1 MAREMR
7 VIRGV
12 PIVDVGEWQASTGT
26 WTVSP
31 DDLAAAVAAVNDPAV
46 RLPRIWIGHDDAR
59 DTPGSDAGG
68 VAVGWASGLRTTNEG
83 RTLLADFHV
92 PPLLADTM
100 HAHFPS
106 RSVESWTNLRTATG
120 IEHALVIDG
129 IALLGRE
136 LPAVETLEDI
146 AELWGMTPDREP
158 APEDAPVLASRHR
171 IVCALGRDTPA
182 LAGPDNPRQEA
193 PVPSNAPAE
202 PTPATAPEAQAT
214 APEQPTPTPTPEPT
228 PAPEA
233 AAPAAPADTQPTPA
247 PAIPEGFVL
256 VEQGVYDDLQTRLAQ
271 VDDLVS
277 ERTAREANE
286 YAGQLVAA
294 GRISRASEESIA
306 AQYRE
311 DPARTRAICDLL
323 PEGTHE
329 APPVGRI
336 AASTAG
342 EQKVTED
349 TGVSTRLL
357 SGTQIQRL
365 RDRGVIPQEGN

>member
-1 MAREMR
+1 MPREMR
-7 VIRGV
+7 VLRGI
-12 PIVDVGEWQASTGT
+12 PIVDVGEWEASTGT
-26 WTVSP
+26 WNVGP
-31 DDLAAAVAAVNDPAV
+31 DDLAAAVEAVNDPAI
-46 RLPRIWIGHDDAR
+46 RLPRIWIGHDAAR
-59 DTPGSDAGG
+59 DTPGSDAGS

-106 RSVESWTNLRTATG
+106 RSVESWTNLATATG
-120 IEHALVIDG
+120 ITHRLVIDG

-182 LAGPDNPRQEA
+182 PAGPDNPRQEA
-193 PVPSNAPAE
+193 PVPSPAPAE
-202 PTPATAPEAQAT
+202 PTPALAPEAQAA

-233 AAPAAPADTQPTPA
+233 AAPAAPPAA

-277 ERTAREANE
+277 ERTEREANE
-286 YAGQLVAA
+286 YVGQLVAA
-294 GRISRASEESIA
+294 GRIARASEESIA

-323 PEGTHE
+323 PEGTHD

-336 AASTAG
+336 AASTPGDSNAD
-342 EQKVTED
+342 EE

-357 SGTQIQRL
+357 SGAQIQRL